1 MTRWTEEQYQK
12 FVKKKK
18 GLPVKPQ
25 SKRKSKRKSKYNNQ
39 KTIVDGIKFDSKKE
53 AEYYCQ
59 LKLLKQAGKI
69 KDYRLQPKYELQPA
83 FEKNGK
89 KYRAITYIADFA
101 IINNDGTTEVVDI
114 KGVETQVFKIK
125 KKLFEYM
132 YPELNL
138 KVVK

>member
-1 MTRWTEEQYQK
+1 MARWTEEQYQK

-39 KTIVDGIKFDSKKE
+39 KTIVDDIKFDSKKE

-59 LKLLKQAGKI
+59 LKLLKQAGEI
-69 KDYRLQPKYELQPA
+69 KDYRLQPRYELQPA
-83 FEKNGK
+83 FEKNSK

-132 YPELNL
+132 YPDLNL

>member
-1 MTRWTEEQYQK
+1 M
-12 FVKKKK
+12 
-18 GLPVKPQ
+18 
-25 SKRKSKRKSKYNNQ
+25 
-39 KTIVDGIKFDSKKE
+39 DGIKFDSKKE

-69 KDYRLQPKYELQPA
+69 KDYKLQPRYELQPA

-132 YPELNL
+132 YPDLKL

>member
-1 MTRWTEEQYQK
+1 MSVRWTEEQYQE

-18 GLPVKPQ
+18 GLPVEPQ
-25 SKRKSKRKSKYNNQ
+25 SQRKSKYNNK
-39 KTIVDGIKFDSKKE
+39 KTMVDGIKFDSKKE

-69 KDYRLQPKYELQPA
+69 KDYRLQPRYELQPA
-83 FEKNGK
+83 FKKNGK

-132 YPELNL
+132 YPDLNL

>member
-1 MTRWTEEQYQK
+1 MARWTEEQYMDYLG
-12 FVKKKK
+12 VKQPK
-18 GLPVKPQ
+18 
-25 SKRKSKRKSKYNNQ
+25 KSKYNN
-39 KTIVDGIKFDSKKE
+39 KKVIVDGIKFDSKKE

-69 KDYRLQPKYELQPA
+69 KDIGLQQRFVLQPGFK
-83 FEKNGK
+83 KNGV
-89 KYRAITYIADFA
+89 KYQPITYIADFV
-101 IINNDGTTEVVDI
+101 ITNNDGTTEVVDI

-132 YPELNL
+132 YPDLSL

>member
-1 MTRWTEEQYQK
+1 MARWTEEQYQQ

-39 KTIVDGIKFDSKKE
+39 KTMVDGIKFDSKKE

-69 KDYRLQPKYELQPA
+69 KDYRLQPRYELQPA
-83 FEKNGK
+83 FKKNGK

-132 YPELNL
+132 YPDLNL